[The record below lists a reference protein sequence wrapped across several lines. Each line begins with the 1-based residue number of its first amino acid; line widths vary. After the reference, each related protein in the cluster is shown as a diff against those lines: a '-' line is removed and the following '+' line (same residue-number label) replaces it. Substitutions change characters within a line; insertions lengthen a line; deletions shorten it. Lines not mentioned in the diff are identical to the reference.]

1 MRIFRIQS
9 VVFRGDEDIFKKPDF
24 SSDKSGDYQRHKSL
38 DYFAQKFDV
47 FERESDEQTVRQS
60 GESDEDS
67 GEGA

>member
-24 SSDKSGDYQRHKSL
+24 SSDNYVQSVP

-47 FERESDEQTVRQS
+47 FEKEKDEQTVRQS

-67 GEGA
+67 GEGV